1 MITMQKIRDYVEAF
15 SAELSPIEMAE
26 RELLEAKR
34 RLLETLSALDQAT
47 ATVYYHRAR
56 IERLTAYLEV
66 QKHLAE
72 SKQVDNEPKV

>member
-1 MITMQKIRDYVEAF
+1 
-15 SAELSPIEMAE
+15 
-26 RELLEAKR
+26 
-34 RLLETLSALDQAT
+34 LSALDYAT